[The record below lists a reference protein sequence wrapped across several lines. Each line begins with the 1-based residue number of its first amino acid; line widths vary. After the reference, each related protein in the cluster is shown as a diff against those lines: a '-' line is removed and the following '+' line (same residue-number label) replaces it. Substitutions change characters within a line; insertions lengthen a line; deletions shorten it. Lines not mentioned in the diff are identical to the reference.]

1 MSSQNATVRQPQR
14 EKGRLRVAALLDAAQ
29 QVFAEDGFDAATMTA
44 IAARAGASIGSL
56 YQYFPTKEHVAD
68 AVLARYA
75 EALYQRMQAL
85 QDASPEWRID
95 QLASELFPTL
105 IRFRAD
111 HPAFGGLAESERG
124 PALQA
129 TGIRKHMRRYVAEIL
144 RPHAPGMDAEQL
156 EAMAAVVLQTMKT
169 AVALTNEIDLPH
181 RPAVLAQLQ
190 QMLALY
196 LAAQL
201 PAST

>member
-1 MSSQNATVRQPQR
+1 MVRQPQR

-29 QVFAEDGFDAATMTA
+29 QVFAQDGFDAATMTE

-68 AVLARYA
+68 AVLARHA

-85 QDASPEWRID
+85 QDASPGWTVG
-95 QLASELFPTL
+95 QLASELFPAL
-105 IRFRAD
+105 LRFRAD
-111 HPAFGGLAESERG
+111 HPAFGVLAESGRG

-129 TGIRKHMRRYVAEIL
+129 TGVRIHMRRYVAEIL
-144 RPHAPGMDAEQL
+144 RPHAPGFDAQQL
-156 EAMAAVVLQTMKT
+156 EAMAIVVLQTMKT
-169 AVALTNEIDLPH
+169 AVALNNEADLPQ

-201 PAST
+201 PASA